1 MKYSSPLLMI
11 SSFVLACNFDE
22 YTCLD
27 GTCIQMDDLCDG
39 ISDCND
45 KSDELNCQSI
55 RFHATYS
62 NNLPPLS
69 LEAKPEREKL
79 PVHVEMNIFS
89 VLELNE
95 IDSRMKLQLE
105 LHVKW
110 IDPRLVFANLKVG
123 EKRNI
128 LSSEQ
133 KEKLWVPSLIFEN
146 NKEKMK
152 AVFGSD
158 SIGDI
163 ILTEGALFD
172 LSPLNSLIKTKI
184 FKGKH
189 G

>member
-1 MKYSSPLLMI
+1 MEPHSI
-11 SSFVLACNFDE
+11 LACTFDE

-27 GTCIQMDDLCDG
+27 GTCVNMDHVCDG
-39 ISDCND
+39 ISDCKD

-55 RFHATYS
+55 QFDATYT

-69 LEAKPEREKL
+69 MEAKHNKEKF
-79 PVHVEMNIFS
+79 PVYIDMNILL

-95 IDSRMKLQLE
+95 ISSWMKLQLE
-105 LHVKW
+105 LDVKW
-110 IDPRLVFANLKVG
+110 IDPRLKFANLKAG
-123 EKRNI
+123 EQRNI

-133 KEKLWVPSLIFEN
+133 KEKLWVPSLTFAN

-163 ILTEGALFD
+163 ILTENATFD
-172 LSPLNSLIKTKI
+172 LSPLSSLIKTRI
-184 FKGKH
+184 FNGKH

>member
-1 MKYSSPLLMI
+1 MK
-11 SSFVLACNFDE
+11 SSFVLACTFDE

-27 GTCIQMDDLCDG
+27 GTCVHMDDVCDG

-69 LEAKPEREKL
+69 LEAKRKKEKL
-79 PVHVEMNIFS
+79 PVHIEMNIFS

-95 IDSRMKLQLE
+95 INSWMKLQLE

-110 IDPRLVFANLKVG
+110 IDPRLMFANLKLG
-123 EKRNI
+123 ETRNI

-163 ILTEGALFD
+163 ILTENASFD
-172 LSPLNSLIKTKI
+172 LSPLNSMIKTKI

>member
-1 MKYSSPLLMI
+1 MKSHI
-11 SSFVLACNFDE
+11 FLACTSDE
-22 YTCLD
+22 FTCLD
-27 GTCIQMDDLCDG
+27 GACVNMDDVCDG
-39 ISDCND
+39 ISDCDD

-55 RFHATYS
+55 RFDATYT
-62 NNLPPLS
+62 NNLPPIT
-69 LEAKPEREKL
+69 LEAKRNGKKI
-79 PVHVEMNIFS
+79 PVHIEMHILS
-89 VLELNE
+89 VLKLNE
-95 IDSRMKLQLE
+95 INSRMKLQLE

-110 IDPRLVFANLKVG
+110 IDPRLKFANLKEG
-123 EKRNI
+123 EQKNM

-133 KEKLWVPSLIFEN
+133 KQKLWVPSLIFEN

-163 ILTEGALFD
+163 ILTEKASFD